1 MPGLEAMARR
11 PEPRAWA
18 STLIDMV
25 VFVNGRLESE
35 RAVEWAARL
44 ARAHRARLTG
54 VFAGPPPVYSR
65 PEMFARGGALAEVIA
80 AGEDRCRRIEM
91 QWHDW
96 LHAAVRRQGVDWV
109 WRPVRAVAPSE
120 LVVHARFADLAV
132 VSRRDPADPP
142 DALDTLPEALV
153 LASGRPIV
161 LLAPGGPAG
170 EPRRILLAWKPRPE
184 AVRAVAGALPLLAR
198 ADAVQVVV
206 VGDESAPEHGY
217 IGGAD
222 IAEHLARHGA
232 RVEVL
237 RLSSNGDDVGR
248 LLLSQAAAFGADLL
262 VMGAYGHSRL
272 RERLFGGVTR
282 TVLTEAALPV
292 LMCR

>member
-1 MPGLEAMARR
+1 MPGLEATAGR
-11 PEPRAWA
+11 PEPRASA
-18 STLIDMV
+18 SPLIDMV
-25 VFVNGRLESE
+25 VFVDGRLESA
-35 RAVEWAARL
+35 RALEWAARL
-44 ARAHRARLTG
+44 ARAHGARLTS
-54 VFAGPPPVYSR
+54 VFVAPAPAYSE
-65 PEMFARGGALAEVIA
+65 PEMFARGGGMAQVIA
-80 AGEDRCRRIEM
+80 AGADP
-91 QWHDW
+91 
-96 LHAAVRRQGVDWV
+96 A
-109 WRPVRAVAPSE
+109 
-120 LVVHARFADLAV
+120 LVVHARSADLAV

-142 DALDTLPEALV
+142 DALATLPESLV
-153 LASGRPIV
+153 LTSGRPIV
-161 LLAPGGPAG
+161 LLPPRGAAPD
-170 EPRRILLAWKPRPE
+170 PRRILLAWKARPE
-184 AVRAVAGALPLLAR
+184 AVRAVAGAMPLLAR

-206 VGDESAPEHGY
+206 VDDDGAPGY
-217 IGGAD
+217 GYEPGAD

-237 RLSSNGDDVGR
+237 RLSSKGEDVGR

>member
-1 MPGLEAMARR
+1 MPGLEATARR
-11 PEPRAWA
+11 PEPRASA
-18 STLIDMV
+18 STLIDLV
-25 VFVNGRLESE
+25 VFVDGRLKSE

-54 VFAGPPPVYSR
+54 VFAGPAPVYSQ

-80 AGEDRCRRIEM
+80 AGEDRRRRIET

-96 LHAAVRRQGVDWV
+96 LQATVRRQGVDWV
-109 WRPVRAVAPSE
+109 WRPVRAVEPSE

-142 DALDTLPEALV
+142 HALDTLPEALV
-153 LASGRPIV
+153 LTSGRPIV
-161 LLAPGGPAG
+161 LLPPRGAAA
-170 EPRRILLAWKPRPE
+170 EPRRILLAWKARPE
-184 AVRAVAGALPLLAR
+184 AVRAVAGALPLLTR

-206 VGDESAPEHGY
+206 VDDEGAPEHGY
-217 IGGAD
+217 EPGAD

-237 RLSSNGDDVGR
+237 QLSSKGDDVGR